1 MNTLHGETWIISK
14 ALMGW
19 GNKKM
24 ECFCERSIIA
34 MTYPPENLTEVIATK
49 GVMQR
54 MLLYVK
60 NVSKE
65 AQHQM
70 RLEQINKAGKIKEVE
85 APIDKYANAIFKL
98 YTLTQE
104 KFNEVGGDPLKT
116 MTYTPNFNRALL
128 LAYGNMQHDLLGTRL
143 EVDSLADNFTTRM
156 TKTLTRMAVLCC
168 VAESASIRDKSQRFI
183 VTGKHV
189 QQAER
194 IIRQCYRSL
203 VGWLDQSLRSKR
215 PSVTDKSYPQEFK
228 EVFTSMS
235 KNEDGSIHKAVFL
248 AEVMKRTKKKKTV
261 IYRIFSELKPLK
273 LFEEEKMGRSVFIKL
288 RAGDEE

>member
-1 MNTLHGETWIISK
+1 
-14 ALMGW
+14 
-19 GNKKM
+19 M
-24 ECFCERSIIA
+24 ECFCERSVLA

-65 AQHQM
+65 NQHQM
-70 RLEQINKAGKIKEVE
+70 RLEQIHKAGKIKDVE
-85 APIDKYANAIFKL
+85 APIDKYAEAIFNI
-98 YTLTQE
+98 YTSTQE
-104 KFNEVGGDPLKT
+104 RFNDVGGDPLKT
-116 MTYTPNFNRALL
+116 ITYGSNFNRALA
-128 LAYGNMQHDLLGTRL
+128 LAYGNMQHDLLGTRI

-156 TKTLTRMAVLCC
+156 IKTLTRMAVLCC
-168 VAESASIRDKSQRFI
+168 VAESPSITDKSQRFI

-189 QQAER
+189 QQSER

-203 VGWLDQSLRSKR
+203 VGWLEQSLRSKKV
-215 PSVTDKSYPQEFK
+215 SITDKTYPQMFK
-228 EVFTSMS
+228 EVFASMP
-235 KNEDGSIHKAVFL
+235 KNEDGSIHKTVFL

-261 IYRIFSELKPLK
+261 IYRVFNELKPLN

-288 RAGDEE
+288 KTGDEE